1 MLPVLHTARADLAA
15 GRAWKARD
23 RLLGALP
30 AHGADQELL
39 GLLGEVFFAMGD
51 HPQAGRFWALTERDD
66 EAARV
71 ARAAF
76 EERTG
81 GLVARQLVVRAP
93 LETYPPAV
101 ATRLRALGVQ
111 PRLPHGSPERAER
124 RGTVGEPLPLGARA
138 VLGALVTATLG
149 PWLVGAAR
157 IARALWRR

>member
-1 MLPVLHTARADLAA
+1 MLPVLHAARAELVA

-39 GLLGEVFFAMGD
+39 GLLGEVFYAMGD

-66 EAARV
+66 EAARL
-71 ARAAF
+71 ARAAL

-93 LETYPPAV
+93 LEAYPPAV
-101 ATRLRALGVQ
+101 ADRLRALGVQ
-111 PRLPHGSPERAER
+111 PRLPRGSAAQAER
-124 RGTVGEPLPLGARA
+124 QRPVGEPLPAGARA
-138 VLGALVTATLG
+138 VVGALVTATLG
-149 PWLVGAAR
+149 PWLVGVAR
-157 IARALWRR
+157 IGRALWRR